1 MCHVPNIENKDIE
14 ASSSGDRLAECS
26 SCKSLLK
33 SPPQSSSSSSSQQKI
48 YPYEEECTR
57 MDIEATNENHINNK
71 ISVNLNSKNVNNKFI
86 EISNSSITSKNN
98 NNKLINDVGVNP
110 ENLVNNNN
118 SNSIQP
124 PPTNQQQT
132 TETETIANNTNAS
145 NPNGNTAKFFKRE
158 FPKVII
164 LNFRLKVMMI

>member
-33 SPPQSSSSSSSQQKI
+33 SPPSSSLSSLSNSHQKI

-57 MDIEATNENHINNK
+57 MDIDATNENHINNK
-71 ISVNLNSKNVNNKFI
+71 ISVNLNSKNINNKFI
-86 EISNSSITSKNN
+86 EISNSSITNKNN

-118 SNSIQP
+118 SSSIQP
-124 PPTNQQQT
+124 PISQQLT
-132 TETETIANNTNAS
+132 TETESIANNTNAS
-145 NPNGNTAKFFKRE
+145 NLNGNAAKFFKRE
-158 FPKVII
+158 FPKVIF
-164 LNFRLKVMMI
+164 LNF